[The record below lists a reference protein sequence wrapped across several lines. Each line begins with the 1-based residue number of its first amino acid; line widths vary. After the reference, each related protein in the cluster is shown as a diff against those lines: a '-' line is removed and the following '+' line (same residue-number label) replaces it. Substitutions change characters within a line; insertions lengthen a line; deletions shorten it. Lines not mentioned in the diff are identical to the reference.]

1 MGEIRGKVGNN
12 VACIDSVLVS
22 KIYLARIP
30 LFEIL
35 YLPLFFVKGT
45 NTYVHCVL
53 LALEF
58 QTTAMAAE
66 NMQKYVK

>member
-1 MGEIRGKVGNN
+1 MRFVGKWEITLR
-12 VACIDSVLVS
+12 ALTRFLVS
-22 KIYLARIP
+22 KIYLARLP

-45 NTYVHCVL
+45 NTYVYCVL

-58 QTTAMAAE
+58 ETTAMAAE